1 MGEVVSLGE
10 HKARKLGFPDH
21 VATGSYTDANG
32 NKCVRLEPK
41 AGSNAKPA
49 QAVTYAARVNE
60 DKAFKYV
67 KGEAEQHLYGDTVKD
82 RVLKIQEL
90 LQSSIDIMSYMPQ
103 LRSVAAREQAVIDS
117 MKIREKADLL
127 AASNGWV
134 IRKGDEGQFI
144 ISPKESL

>member
-10 HKARKLGFPDH
+10 HRARKLGFPDH
-21 VATGSYTDANG
+21 VATGSYTDAKG

-41 AGSNAKPA
+41 AGSNAKPV
-49 QAVTYAARVNE
+49 QAVTYAARVKE

-67 KGEAEQHLYGDTVKD
+67 KGETEQQ
-82 RVLKIQEL
+82 VLKIQEL

-103 LRSVAAREQAVIDS
+103 LRSVTAREQAVIDS
-117 MKIREKADLL
+117 MKIREKADQL